1 MKLFYSLVFLC
12 FSTIALKG
20 QIKVDSVQT
29 LETVVLSDVKL
40 QQNNYGFK
48 TTTLK
53 DSVLQN
59 DSKSFTDISFLKNS
73 LVFK

>member
-59 DSKSFTDISFLKNS
+59 DSKSFTDILRFNS
-73 LVFK
+73 NV